1 MQDTTMK
8 LTLCE
13 VPGSGDLRI
22 ETYSPFCVKVRRALR
37 AAGLAFEARQS
48 SNPRAFKQ
56 YNPLGQVPI
65 LLVEAT
71 ERPVFDSTKILEFI
85 ATELNHGGSTLV
97 PKGAREQAEAWLWE
111 DYADRALNGFLVAA
125 RWDSDDNWERTRTAY
140 FKGAPWFVQSLIAPQ
155 IRKNVRKALA
165 ARDVTSHGSAHV
177 WSEFERVLD
186 HLEVRAPREGFWVSD
201 QVTVADVSIFGQ
213 LQSLRNDLTPAQ
225 RSTLEARSILRAYLD
240 RVDAATR
247 A

>member
-1 MQDTTMK
+1 MK

-37 AAGLAFEARQS
+37 AAGLVFEARQA
-48 SNPRAFKQ
+48 SNPSAFKRH
-56 YNPLGQVPI
+56 NPLGQVPI
-65 LLVEAT
+65 LLVDAA
-71 ERPVFDSTKILEFI
+71 ERPVFDSTKILQFI
-85 ATELNHGGSTLV
+85 ATELPHEGPSLL
-97 PKGAREQAEAWLWE
+97 PKGERELAEAWLWE

-125 RWDSDDNWERTRTAY
+125 RWECNDNWERTRAAY
-140 FKGAPWFVQSLIAPQ
+140 FKGAPWFVQSLIAPL
-155 IRKNVRKALA
+155 IRKNVRKALV
-165 ARDVTSHGSAHV
+165 ARDVTAQRGASL

-186 HLEVRAPREGFWVSD
+186 HLEGRAPGEGFWVSD

-213 LQSLRNDLTPAQ
+213 LHSLRNDLTPAQ
-225 RSTLEARSILRAYLD
+225 RSTLEARSVLRAYLD
-240 RVDAATR
+240 RVDTATS